1 MADKNFN
8 DEFDSLEELHNN
20 ELDDI
25 VLEKYE
31 KKERI
36 KRYAIIG
43 GSILL
48 VFLIVISIVK
58 IVTDSSSAPQDR
70 LVEEQSIE
78 PQEEDEFESVPIIA
92 QEEETKE
99 SEEINN
105 VIKEVLNKEKD
116 LEKKTPKKELKSEPQ
131 KSTPPKVEP
140 KKPKK
145 EETKPKKVVEKEKEP
160 PKKKSVAAKSKKVQK
175 AAVKGGYFI
184 QVGAFSNYPD
194 KRFLQRLE
202 KEGFNYVIKEF
213 EINGKKI
220 KRVYVGPF
228 ANKKEAQKA
237 LKKVRAKINKDAFVK
252 RL

>member
-43 GSILL
+43 GSIILI
-48 VFLIVISIVK
+48 FIIVISIVK
-58 IVTDSSSAPQDR
+58 IVSDSSSAPQDR
-70 LVEEQSIE
+70 LVEEQPIE
-78 PQEEDEFESVPIIA
+78 SVEEDEFENVPIIA
-92 QEEETKE
+92 QEESEPKE
-99 SEEINN
+99 NEEINS
-105 VIKEVLNKEKD
+105 VIKEVLNKEKV
-116 LEKKTPKKELKSEPQ
+116 LQKSQNPKQNPEVASKKQQPQNKEPKAEHVKKEPVKAALKEVKKT
-131 KSTPPKVEP
+131 
-140 KKPKK
+140 KKPVKK
-145 EETKPKKVVEKEKEP
+145 PVNKTVT
-160 PKKKSVAAKSKKVQK
+160 AK
-175 AAVKGGYFI
+175 GRYYI
-184 QVGAFSNYPD
+184 QVGAFSKYPD
-194 KRFLQRLE
+194 KKFLQKLE
-202 KEGFNYVIKEF
+202 QNGFNYVIKEF

-228 ANKKEAQKA
+228 ATKKEAQKA